1 MASDIQSRN
10 AVRAL
15 VERFEQMSAQHL
27 SLAYVLAKKATY
39 AQLLE
44 EASETMAT
52 VIQPVITANVA
63 LSRMYVALD
72 DPDAHWSAAL
82 MNMLKLRTDRYHVRG
97 SLSCREGA
105 E

>member
-15 VERFEQMSAQHL
+15 LERFEQMSAQHL
-27 SLAYVLAKKATY
+27 SLAYVLAKKDPATY
-39 AQLLE
+39 AQLLA
-44 EASETMAT
+44 EAGETMAT

-72 DPDAHWSAAL
+72 GPDRDWSAAL
-82 MNMLKLRTDRYHVRG
+82 MNMLKQGPIDITSEIH
-97 SLSCREGA
+97 
-105 E
+105 